1 MAAHEAMVPNEAI
14 LTTTEKASS
23 GIKKFSTTPKSP
35 TTPVS
40 RIPATGTPDLE
51 TLVANWGA
59 EPATPMECRMR
70 PVEYRPAFSEE
81 AAAVI
86 TTSCI
91 IGAVPATPILSKKVT
106 KGDSVSL

>member
-1 MAAHEAMVPNEAI
+1 MVPTDAMFS
-14 LTTTEKASS
+14 TTSNACS
-23 GIKKFSTTPKSP
+23 GTKKFSTTPKRP

-40 RIPATGTPDLE
+40 RIPATGTPERD
-51 TLVANWGA
+51 TLVANFGA
-59 EPATPMECRMR
+59 EPATPIEWRIR

-91 IGAVPATPILSKKVT
+91 IGAVP
-106 KGDSVSL
+106 